1 MQLQERKNKT
11 NNYMFFGYFK
21 NPLNLMGFCS
31 SPHPTPLKFLFDM
44 IFAILSIK
52 FYGNLPIHSYT
63 RGVFDEGDNSQRDL
77 M

>member
-31 SPHPTPLKFLFDM
+31 SPHPTQISFWYDFC
-44 IFAILSIK
+44 
-52 FYGNLPIHSYT
+52 YT
-63 RGVFDEGDNSQRDL
+63 KY
-77 M
+77 